1 MVEETKPTYKPF
13 LRESLVK
20 RVNWTCAVGEPVKLI
35 VTSSEDPAS
44 MNIRARLLEKPGWSE
59 TGAFENHPALKRDDF
74 VMVQVDRIHLD
85 EDYIDERVAQAL
97 GKPVEVVVFAS
108 RHRAESRIPTLSVH
122 PIGNYSSADFGGK
135 PGVLCKTS
143 PHLMTS
149 ALRSLATH
157 ARGMEFKVSF
167 ETTHHGP
174 VVSSPAFY
182 IEIGSH
188 EELWARED
196 AAKAIAESILEMKDA
211 RYPIV
216 VCVGGGH
223 YAPRFTEVALSKKV
237 SIGHM
242 AAYYALGSL
251 TRDMIKQIAEKSE
264 HSKKVYFHKKGMP
277 RPAYREL
284 KERFVSCGL
293 EEISSD
299 DLEPL

>member
-1 MVEETKPTYKPF
+1 MPQRP
-13 LRESLVK
+13 S
-20 RVNWTCAVGEPVKLI
+20 
-35 VTSSEDPAS
+35 
-44 MNIRARLLEKPGWSE
+44 
-59 TGAFENHPALKRDDF
+59 
-74 VMVQVDRIHLD
+74 Q
-85 EDYIDERVAQAL
+85 
-97 GKPVEVVVFAS
+97 
-108 RHRAESRIPTLSVH
+108 
-122 PIGNYSSADFGGK
+122 
-135 PGVLCKTS
+135 
-143 PHLMTS
+143 
-149 ALRSLATH
+149 
-157 ARGMEFKVSF
+157 
-167 ETTHHGP
+167 
-174 VVSSPAFY
+174 
-182 IEIGSH
+182 
-188 EELWARED
+188 
-196 AAKAIAESILEMKDA
+196 
-211 RYPIV
+211 YPIV